1 MVGCASPGEAS
12 LPVLLWIH
20 GGSQAVSFGNS
31 ATGLCEPT
39 RLVKRS
45 VETSQPIIVVTIN
58 YRLNIFAFGDL
69 ESDRNLALKDQQR
82 AIEFVRAHIAGFGGD
97 PNRITIAGESAGAV
111 FCHALLVMGS
121 PVDSCILQSGTLGLS
136 PPQPRPVAENLI
148 NRLSDDLQA
157 HGENDLRS
165 AAVPVLLAAQDRL
178 GMHSFYLQDDE
189 SLQGWKNAP
198 FCERLLIG
206 DTEFEAVLWRNG
218 IESCAPA
225 IICDAFAILGPE
237 SQRVKGLYGIVP
249 DRPVSC
255 KLGALDFLNDVRFSL
270 PIERALLLQRGHKED
285 SKVFRYV
292 LDQPNP
298 WQASSRA
305 HHGVD
310 LVYLFG
316 GYDMSHS
323 KPAQEVSRVMQDKW
337 IEFISGRDPWSPGS
351 AFAFGPFG
359 VCAPLDAE
367 QLAVRRRNDHLVA
380 LAGMGDAVLEQAV
393 GQLGRGRS
401 SLFN

>member
-1 MVGCASPGEAS
+1 M
-12 LPVLLWIH
+12 
-20 GGSQAVSFGNS
+20 
-31 ATGLCEPT
+31 
-39 RLVKRS
+39 
-45 VETSQPIIVVTIN
+45 
-58 YRLNIFAFGDL
+58 
-69 ESDRNLALKDQQR
+69 
-82 AIEFVRAHIAGFGGD
+82 
-97 PNRITIAGESAGAV
+97 
-111 FCHALLVMGS
+111 
-121 PVDSCILQSGTLGLS
+121 
-136 PPQPRPVAENLI
+136 
-148 NRLSDDLQA
+148 
-157 HGENDLRS
+157 
-165 AAVPVLLAAQDRL
+165 
-178 GMHSFYLQDDE
+178 
-189 SLQGWKNAP
+189 
-198 FCERLLIG
+198 
-206 DTEFEAVLWRNG
+206 
-218 IESCAPA
+218 
-225 IICDAFAILGPE
+225 
-237 SQRVKGLYGIVP
+237 KGLYGIVP

-270 PIERALLLQRGHKED
+270 PIERALLLQGGQEEG

-380 LAGMGDAVLEQAV
+380 LAGMDDAVLEQAV